1 MKLTA
6 HQKTCLTVREDQAE
20 RYAYL
25 VTLPGR
31 TQKQQER
38 VESWHAQSVSEL
50 AGYKKGLDNAAL

>member
-1 MKLTA
+1 MKLSE
-6 HQKTCLTVREDQAE
+6 HQRICLTVREDQAE

-38 VESWHAQSVSEL
+38 IESWHAQAVSEL
-50 AGYKKGLDNAAL
+50 AEYRKGLGHAAL